1 MVLGLLF
8 VGSVVN
14 YMDRAVL
21 GVVMPQIRSD
31 LLLTNADY
39 GLAVNAFLVMYM
51 IFYVVGG
58 GVADRFGCR
67 RTYLIT
73 VAFWSVASALHAL
86 ARGLLSLSLFR
97 ALLGMGE
104 GMFYPTALRGA
115 TEWFPPRTRA
125 KAVGIVLC
133 GLSVGVLIT
142 PPIVAWLTIHYGWRT
157 AFALTG
163 LSGFLLLIPWIGIH
177 RKIRQ
182 SFGVADPAPALA
194 EPQQADASDSIR
206 LREVLTRRKYLCLLG
221 ARSLTDS
228 AWYFYL
234 FWISGYFQD
243 ERGFD
248 LAAIGRRLWIPYLSA
263 DVGAL
268 VGAWVSSALITRG
281 FGLDRSRKVTLMAS
295 ASLCVVGAHAYVV
308 GSSAWALGLISI
320 GLFGHLAWS
329 SNLHTAISEV
339 APPKYVALLYGIT
352 GASGT
357 LLGAITQPL
366 IGRTV
371 DRVGYEPVFQAVAV
385 LYLAAMAL
393 LLAAGK
399 IERIVAKGSPG
410 QQRSLS
416 SS

>member
-1 MVLGLLF
+1 VLALLF
-8 VGSVVN
+8 AGSVVN

-21 GVVMPQIRSD
+21 GVVMPQIRRD
-31 LLLTNADY
+31 LALTNTDY

-51 IFYVVGG
+51 IFYIVGG
-58 GVADRFGCR
+58 GIADRLGCR

-73 VAFWSVASALHAL
+73 VVFWSAASALHAL

-115 TEWFPPRTRA
+115 TEWFPTKNRA
-125 KAVGIVLC
+125 KAVGVILC

-142 PPIVAWLTIHYGWRT
+142 PPIVAWLTIHHGWRA
-157 AFALTG
+157 AFLLTG
-163 LSGFLLLIPWIGIH
+163 LSGFLLLLPWVIIH

-194 EPQQADASDSIR
+194 ESQQADKSDPIT
-206 LREVLTRRKYLCLLG
+206 LREVLTRRKYICLLA
-221 ARSLTDS
+221 ARSMTDT

-243 ERGFD
+243 VRGFD
-248 LAAIGRRLWIPYLSA
+248 LATIGRRLWIPYLSA

-268 VGAWVSSALITRG
+268 VGAWVSSALIARG
-281 FGLDRSRKVTLMAS
+281 FGLDRSRKVTLLAS
-295 ASLCVVGAHAYVV
+295 ASLCVIGAQAYAV

-339 APPKYVALLYGIT
+339 APPKFVALLYGIT

-366 IGRTV
+366 IGRSV
-371 DRVGYEPVFQAVAV
+371 DRIGYEPVFQIVAV

-393 LLAAGK
+393 LLGAGK
-399 IERIVAKGSPG
+399 IERIVVCRPPEQPFTVVSG
-410 QQRSLS
+410 
-416 SS
+416 